1 MAIDG
6 LACQFIWWF
15 LYSSITPLLLSSD
28 LPLSLPPSNP
38 SSLIGLSLSCQVS
51 DPCLTVAWVLDHGQ
65 WWTIAWE
72 PWWFSHAYECLIL
85 AWPLLGV
92 LTVDSDG
99 RLPGELPWWIVNQ
112 GSCGHLTVL
121 SLASWGWLW
130 GEFKSLPST
139 SYNKVWICHQG
150 IGEPVNEKCM
160 LGDSLENLLD
170 MLHPNRQV
178 SGYEVRRPCPMA
190 DATVLTIP
198 LKLHLTKTRWS
209 KTIAYGICAT
219 VDKKCLLETHPP
231 TSCPHQV

>member
-1 MAIDG
+1 MVVLVQLYNTIAS
-6 LACQFIWWF
+6 LQWSPSLSPSLQPF
-15 LYSSITPLLLSSD
+15 LFDWPFTLMSSIWSLLDRCLGSWPWTVMD
-28 LPLSLPPSNP
+28 DCLGTLMVFTC
-38 SSLIGLSLSCQVS
+38 IWVS
-51 DPCLTVAWVLDHGQ
+51 DPC
-65 WWTIAWE
+65 
-72 PWWFSHAYECLIL
+72 
-85 AWPLLGV
+85 

-121 SLASWGWLW
+121 SPASWGWLW

-150 IGEPVNEKCM
+150 NLQG
-160 LGDSLENLLD
+160 NLLD